1 MTNYAYIT
9 SMNVNDLASL
19 LSCVYKDWEESTI
32 TIDNCCLFDSIDD
45 VVEWLQEEEH
55 NDSQ

>member
-1 MTNYAYIT
+1 MTNYEYIT

-32 TIDNCCLFDSIDD
+32 TIDGCCLFDSIGD
-45 VVEWLQEEEH
+45 VAEWLKKEH

>member
-1 MTNYAYIT
+1 MTNYEYIT

-32 TIDNCCLFDSIDD
+32 TIDNCCLFDSMGD
-45 VVEWLQEEEH
+45 VAEWLQEEH

>member
-1 MTNYAYIT
+1 MTNYEYIT

-19 LSCVYKDWEESTI
+19 LSCVYKDWEESAI
-32 TIDNCCLFDSIDD
+32 TIDNCCLLDSIGD
-45 VVEWLQEEEH
+45 VAEWLQEEH

>member
-1 MTNYAYIT
+1 MTNYEYIT
-9 SMNVNDLASL
+9 SMNVKDLASL

-32 TIDNCCLFDSIDD
+32 TIDGCCLFDSIGD
-45 VVEWLQEEEH
+45 VAEWLQEEH